1 MDERLHLIDRVLYLT
16 RNRSSGTNG
25 SREGDSRHTHTSP
38 MQTAVSKS
46 DVMVSDKIKAPR
58 TGGVQ
63 RQMNNFAQL
72 VLSDL
77 LHKVPSESR
86 SRVRQ
91 TGQWLANQVV
101 SRNYDHLGVVE
112 TLVRRGCSGE
122 MVVGYCIPMA
132 ARILGDEWASDLRSF
147 AEVTLGSARLGEILK
162 EMSDVGQSCRN
173 EDEDALLV
181 IACRGEQHILGAQV
195 LADQLCR
202 SKQSVKLIIDATSDD
217 VTKLYQTGD
226 FSALLFSCAGIHAL
240 PELTK
245 CVSKIRQVFGA
256 GAPIVVGGQMVQID
270 PEKLTDLPVDLVSND
285 VDVVLSVLELL
296 SNPTK
301 DNVQSES

>member
-1 MDERLHLIDRVLYLT
+1 MDERLPLIDRVLYLT
-16 RNRSSGTNG
+16 RNRSSGTIN
-25 SREGDSRHTHTSP
+25 SRESDSRHKHRSP
-38 MQTAVSKS
+38 MQTALSES

-202 SKQSVKLIIDATSDD
+202 AKQPVKLIIDATWED

-240 PELTK
+240 PELNK
-245 CVSKIRQVFGA
+245 CVNKVRQTFGA
-256 GAPIVVGGQMVQID
+256 GVPIVVGGQMVQID
-270 PEKLTDLPVDLVSND
+270 PSKLSNLSVDLVSND
-285 VDVVLSVLELL
+285 IDIVLSMLELL
-296 SNPTK
+296 KNTTK
-301 DNVQSES
+301 DNLQTES

>member
-1 MDERLHLIDRVLYLT
+1 MDEKLHLIDRVLYLT
-16 RNRSSGTNG
+16 RERSSGTLG
-25 SREGDSRHTHTSP
+25 LRESDIRHAHTSP
-38 MQTAVSKS
+38 MQKAVSKS
-46 DVMVSDKIKAPR
+46 DVMVSDKTKAPR
-58 TGGVQ
+58 MGGVQ
-63 RQMNNFAQL
+63 RQMNEFAQL

-91 TGQWLANQVV
+91 TGKWLANQVV

-162 EMSDVGQSCRN
+162 EMSDVGPACLS
-173 EDEDALLV
+173 DDKDALLV

-202 SKQSVKLIIDATSDD
+202 AKQPAKLIIDATWQD

-240 PELTK
+240 PELNK
-245 CVSKIRQVFGA
+245 CVNNVRQLFGA
-256 GAPIVVGGQMVQID
+256 SVPIVVGGQMVQID
-270 PEKLTDLPVDLVSND
+270 PEKLASLSVDLVSND
-285 VDVVLSVLELL
+285 IDIVLSVLELL
-296 SNPTK
+296 NSAPTN
-301 DNVQSES
+301 NVQTES